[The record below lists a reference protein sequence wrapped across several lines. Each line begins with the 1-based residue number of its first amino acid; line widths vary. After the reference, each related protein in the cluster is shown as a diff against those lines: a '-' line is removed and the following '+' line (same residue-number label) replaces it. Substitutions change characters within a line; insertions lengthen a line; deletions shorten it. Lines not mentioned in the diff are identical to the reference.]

1 LAEVSAQRLH
11 GHLRR
16 GRSGKLKDA
25 AIYWV
30 SGGDIVDDKTQ
41 DDAAAFGLELPK
53 QKKKESSDF
62 EVWEENWETVQMFL
76 RAQTQWNVSMD
87 GLVGLKYEVLLG
99 SGGLFDLYNVENRT
113 DVLERLQVM
122 EATALTELRKRSNG
136 KSA

>member
-1 LAEVSAQRLH
+1 M
-11 GHLRR
+11 
-16 GRSGKLKDA
+16 K
-25 AIYWV
+25 
-30 SGGDIVDDKTQ
+30 
-41 DDAAAFGLELPK
+41 LPK
-53 QKKKESSDF
+53 PKAEEPEDF

-87 GLVGLKYEVLLG
+87 GLLGLKYEVLLG

>member
-1 LAEVSAQRLH
+1 MW
-11 GHLRR
+11 
-16 GRSGKLKDA
+16 D
-25 AIYWV
+25 
-30 SGGDIVDDKTQ
+30 
-41 DDAAAFGLELPK
+41 
-53 QKKKESSDF
+53 
-62 EVWEENWETVQMFL
+62 ENWETVQMFL

>member
-1 LAEVSAQRLH
+1 M
-11 GHLRR
+11 
-16 GRSGKLKDA
+16 
-25 AIYWV
+25 
-30 SGGDIVDDKTQ
+30 
-41 DDAAAFGLELPK
+41 
-53 QKKKESSDF
+53 
-62 EVWEENWETVQMFL
+62 QMFL

-136 KSA
+136 RSN

>member
-1 LAEVSAQRLH
+1 M
-11 GHLRR
+11 
-16 GRSGKLKDA
+16 K
-25 AIYWV
+25 
-30 SGGDIVDDKTQ
+30 
-41 DDAAAFGLELPK
+41 LPK
-53 QKKKESSDF
+53 PKAEEPEDF

>member
-1 LAEVSAQRLH
+1 M
-11 GHLRR
+11 
-16 GRSGKLKDA
+16 K
-25 AIYWV
+25 
-30 SGGDIVDDKTQ
+30 
-41 DDAAAFGLELPK
+41 LPK
-53 QKKKESSDF
+53 PKTEEPEDF
-62 EVWEENWETVQMFL
+62 EVWDENWETVQMFL
-76 RAQTQWNVSMD
+76 RAQTQWNVSID

>member
-1 LAEVSAQRLH
+1 MW
-11 GHLRR
+11 
-16 GRSGKLKDA
+16 D
-25 AIYWV
+25 
-30 SGGDIVDDKTQ
+30 
-41 DDAAAFGLELPK
+41 
-53 QKKKESSDF
+53 
-62 EVWEENWETVQMFL
+62 ENWETVQIFL

-136 KSA
+136 TSN

>member
-1 LAEVSAQRLH
+1 M
-11 GHLRR
+11 
-16 GRSGKLKDA
+16 KLP
-25 AIYWV
+25 
-30 SGGDIVDDKTQ
+30 
-41 DDAAAFGLELPK
+41 EPK
-53 QKKKESSDF
+53 PKESEDF
-62 EVWEENWETVQMFL
+62 EVWDENWETVQMFL

-136 KSA
+136 RSS